1 MRGKQ
6 GTILDI
12 SLSRLVVCLLV
23 ACRCHH
29 EAIHAIPATDTGVV
43 VVIAVI
49 IIVVVP
55 FAVVVIAVIVVAVVV
70 VAVVVVAVVVVAVV
84 VVAIVV
90 IAEVVDAE
98 VVDVVVVATTT
109 RGGKTS
115 DVSVEVWMN
124 SATNK
129 QTNTAART
137 DNLP

>member
-1 MRGKQ
+1 MTHVRGMQ
-6 GTILDI
+6 GTIKSACPAWLF
-12 SLSRLVVCLLV
+12 VCLLV

-49 IIVVVP
+49 VIVVVP
-55 FAVVVIAVIVVAVVV
+55 FAVVVIAIIVVAVVV
-70 VAVVVVAVVVVAVV
+70 VAVVV
-84 VVAIVV
+84 
-90 IAEVVDAE
+90 IAEVVVAE

>member
-1 MRGKQ
+1 M
-6 GTILDI
+6 
-12 SLSRLVVCLLV
+12 LV

-55 FAVVVIAVIVVAVVV
+55 FAVVVIAVIVVV
-70 VAVVVVAVVVVAVV
+70 VVVVAVV

-90 IAEVVDAE
+90 IAEVVVAE